1 MAIKLPASAFTK
13 DLVKRTKLVQ
23 HYERAW
29 TGWDGPLTFTYESK
43 ETDDAFHPSGDC
55 TPTSEALYLKILAK
69 QAGEDPDPIGTTLR
83 KTFLVGHFWH
93 QVYQDLTVKELGF
106 AKPEHV
112 ERMKI
117 SVWGEDTS
125 WGPTPSVK
133 GPTPLP
139 YHWARGSADIAP
151 CAVPGHGDYL
161 VDFKTMNSRDFGRQG
176 APAWAV
182 DKWECQ
188 LNIYMDWFDLKKA
201 LIVGINKDSPHD
213 LKEFEF
219 YYNEP
224 LVEVIYD
231 KWKYVSECIVN
242 GERPVGDDDPPLP
255 LMGPVET

>member
-1 MAIKLPASAFTK
+1 MAIKLPSSAFVK

-43 ETDDAFHPSGDC
+43 EIDDAFHPSGDC
-55 TPTSEALYLKILAK
+55 TPSSEALYLKTLAK
-69 QAGEDPDPIGTTLR
+69 MDGEILPISPTLR

-93 QVYQDLTVKELGF
+93 RVYQDLTVKVLGF
-106 AKPEHV
+106 AEPEHV
-112 ERMKI
+112 ERSAM
-117 SVWGEDTS
+117 SVWAEDNS
-125 WGPTPSVK
+125 WGPKPAAK
-133 GPTPLP
+133 LARAKP

-161 VDFKTMNSRDFGRQG
+161 VDFKTMNSHDFSRQQ
-176 APAWAV
+176 APNWAV
-182 DKWECQ
+182 GKWECQ
-188 LNIYMDWFDLKKA
+188 LNIYMNWFNLEKA

-219 YYNEP
+219 HYNEP
-224 LVEVIYD
+224 LVNVIYD
-231 KWKYVSECIVN
+231 KWKYVSECIVS
-242 GERPVGDDDPPLP
+242 GERPVGDDDTDLP